1 MLFPECIGLSTKGVV
16 IDIEQWLTL
25 AGYSSKF
32 TYAEYDDRYDVSLTS
47 DNYGQEFCLY
57 KLREAPKLAG
67 AWRMVLEELEE
78 CMLTY
83 YEWRELRGRE
93 EWDES
98 LESYVNRQVSLLA
111 LKNEMGGMYPLFR
124 YQLGMA

>member
-25 AGYSSKF
+25 AGYSSKL
-32 TYAEYDDRYDVSLTS
+32 TYAEYDVSLTS

-57 KLREAPKLAG
+57 RLREAPKLAD

-83 YEWRELRGRE
+83 YEWRALRGPGR
-93 EWDES
+93 
-98 LESYVNRQVSLLA
+98 VGRI
-111 LKNEMGGMYPLFR
+111 FR
-124 YQLGMA
+124 VLCQPAG

>member
-1 MLFPECIGLSTKGVV
+1 M
-16 IDIEQWLTL
+16 DIEQWLTL
-25 AGYSSKF
+25 AGYSSKL

-57 KLREAPKLAG
+57 KFREAPKLAD

-83 YEWRELRGRE
+83 YEWRALRGRE